1 MGSEGFL
8 PDLGRKGVYPPMFSE
23 ECASRFIPDG
33 YESMVFRSAQ
43 VLPIVGVAEMPK
55 SSENARDCSLY
66 YLSDIVPQL

>member
-33 YESMVFRSAQ
+33 YKVYGFQECAS
-43 VLPIVGVAEMPK
+43 VA
-55 SSENARDCSLY
+55 DCWGCG
-66 YLSDIVPQL
+66 DA